1 METLEMPVSEQ
12 LDESERL
19 PVPPVRIEEQEMDV
33 AAFNL
38 WKRAS
43 RPDTADE

>member
-1 METLEMPVSEQ
+1 METLEVPVPEQ

-43 RPDTADE
+43 RPDETE